1 MLSRL
6 CFALVMTASLTAC
19 VTDGGPTDVK
29 GRSLKIDDKGS
40 FTPTESRFNTFAF
53 LKPSSDYITDAK
65 QRNNGQGWMET
76 IIWDSGRSFI
86 TIEFINIAWF
96 SDSNERRFANVDIF
110 TKLAKKFPVSKD
122 DFVELDVISPRTKGY
137 FAQNDKCIVGSFTK
151 RFKGPTP
158 YDNDRGLPDAVVEF
172 GTCGDKFSVSPE
184 EFIHKIDLITEDDKK
199 NIASAFSN
207 VNPLPGAKKLPLTTI
222 NGSWAGLVDEF
233 SGSVTRET
241 AAQVE
246 FNFSLP
252 DESAQCTGTA
262 VNAQKTTL
270 TGRWELECTNGLHA
284 DGIWTNRP
292 GQNFVASGSDTEKRR
307 VQFELRS

>member
-1 MLSRL
+1 MLSRICL
-6 CFALVMTASLTAC
+6 AFIMSASLTAC
-19 VTDGGPTDVK
+19 VTTDGPTDVK
-29 GRSLKIDDKGS
+29 GRSLKIDTKGS

-53 LKPSSDYITDAK
+53 LKPASDYITEASE
-65 QRNNGQGWMET
+65 RNNGQGWMESVY
-76 IIWDSGRSFI
+76 WDSGRSFI
-86 TIEFINIAWF
+86 SIEFINVAWF
-96 SDSNERRFANVDIF
+96 SSSTERRLADVEIF
-110 TKLAKKFPVSKD
+110 TKLAKRYPVSQE
-122 DFVELDVISPRTKGY
+122 DFTELDVISPRTRGWLAKNEKCSVGG
-137 FAQNDKCIVGSFTK
+137 FAK

-158 YDNDRGLPDAVVEF
+158 YDNDRGLPDAIVRF
-172 GTCGDKFSVSPE
+172 GTCGDRLIASPE
-184 EFIHKIDLITEDDKK
+184 QLVQKIDLITDNDKK
-199 NIASAFSN
+199 NIASAFSD

-246 FNFSLP
+246 FKFPLP

-270 TGRWELECTNGLHA
+270 TGSWELECTNGLHA